1 MSKFLPLSLAALALV
16 AACAEDPITPAPAP
30 VVVVPPAAPVVTS
43 PPQVATAPVVVPS
56 AVRPGFGRIESM
68 TALPSSAAAGG
79 TASGSTQRFGIKMDD
94 GTVQYVDSGA
104 TGVMIG
110 DRVELTREGTMRR

>member
-43 PPQVATAPVVVPS
+43 PPAVATAPVVVPS
-56 AVRPGFGRIESM
+56 AVRPGFGRIASI
-68 TALPSSAAAGG
+68 TALPSASAGG
-79 TASGSTQRFGIKMDD
+79 TTPSSKQRLGIKMDD
-94 GTVQYVDSGA
+94 GTVQYVDSSA
-104 TGVMIG
+104 MGVAIG
-110 DRVELTREGTMRR
+110 ERVELTREGTMRR